1 MYLFYR
7 GVYSDLIIISY
18 QTSNKKQQ
26 IICTQNQR
34 CLRLD
39 QKTAAGHLL
48 RLLNA
53 HCSQNCRR
61 NISKNTIFLLQ
72 APAFRGIGHD
82 EGDFVDGVGGLGL
95 ALLVEHFFGVTV
107 GR

>member
-1 MYLFYR
+1 M
-7 GVYSDLIIISY
+7 
-18 QTSNKKQQ
+18 QQ
-26 IICTQNQR
+26 SQR

-48 RLLNA
+48 GLLNA
-53 HCSQNCRR
+53 HSSQNRGC
-61 NISKNTIFLLQ
+61 NISENTAFLLQ
-72 APAFRGIGHD
+72 APAFGGIGHD

-107 GR
+107 NR